1 MISLKDSDASIQVR
15 ELQQLQFKK
24 LQEKPSVEPVPK
36 DPLIAWNLDR
46 VIYVGV
52 FLLAVSILV
61 AVGLLSRRVEYALL
75 FALVLSALLIAS
87 LIAFLVLL

>member
-1 MISLKDSDASIQVR
+1 MISLKDSDTTIPVR

-46 VIYVGV
+46 VIYIGV
-52 FLLAVSILV
+52 FLLAISILV
-61 AVGLLSRRVEYALL
+61 AVGLLSRRFEYALL
-75 FALVLSALLIAS
+75 FALVLSALLIAG

>member
-1 MISLKDSDASIQVR
+1 MIPLTDSDTSIQVR
-15 ELQQLQFKK
+15 ELQQLQFKT
-24 LQEKPSVEPVPK
+24 LQEKPSVEPLPK

-61 AVGLLSRRVEYALL
+61 AVGILNRRVEYALL
-75 FALVLSALLIAS
+75 FALVLSALLIAG